1 MAAVHQLQGV
11 GNAAAALLEKLNIFN
26 TDDLLFHLPRD
37 YEDRSTIIPMNQLTV
52 GRSYLLEGVVKGV
65 DFPPGKRKSMAVLL
79 DDDSGK
85 VTLRFYH
92 IYKGIT
98 DRCKLGNR
106 LRVFGEVRV
115 GARGL
120 EMYHPEL
127 QVITEHTPLPHT
139 QLTSIYP
146 ATEGLTQPKLRE
158 YIKQALELHSDDLPE
173 LLPQNLAMVMA

>member
-11 GNAAAALLEKLNIFN
+11 GNAAAALLEKLNIFT

-52 GRSYLLEGVVKGV
+52 GRSYLLEGTVKSI
-65 DFPPGKRKSMAVLL
+65 DFPPGKRKSMAALL
-79 DDDSGK
+79 DDDCGK

-98 DRCKLGNR
+98 DRVKPGNR
-106 LRVFGEVRV
+106 LRIFGEVRV

-127 QVITEHTPLPHT
+127 QVITEHTPLPQT
-139 QLTSIYP
+139 QLT
-146 ATEGLTQPKLRE
+146 A
-158 YIKQALELHSDDLPE
+158 DLPCNRR
-173 LLPQNLAMVMA
+173 LNTAQTT